1 MKTIYA
7 HARCIAPALVV
18 AATALAGC
26 YREERPLPT
35 PPSAAAATGN
45 LRQSEIRPGKPE
57 PKTVLKNP
65 YEENAYAVSQGQKLF
80 KQYNCNGCHSQGGG
94 GMGPALM
101 DDKWIYGHEPEN
113 IFATIT
119 QGRPN
124 GMPAFG
130 GRIPDDQVWQ
140 LAAYVRSL
148 SGQLARSVTS
158 ARSDSLQGK
167 QPAVRDKEQPMP
179 TGPGKSSEQ

>member
-1 MKTIYA
+1 MKTCRH
-7 HARCIAPALVV
+7 HALMLIGLVC
-18 AATALAGC
+18 LMAGC
-26 YREERPLPT
+26 YREQRPLPT
-35 PPSAAAATGN
+35 PPGAASPSAGIRMTAIQPGEPSATPA
-45 LRQSEIRPGKPE
+45 S
-57 PKTVLKNP
+57 VKNP
-65 YEENAYAVSQGQKLF
+65 YEENAYAVSQGKKLF
-80 KQYNCNGCHSQGGG
+80 KQYNCAGCHSQGGG

-140 LAAYVRSL
+140 LAAYVRSM
-148 SGQLARSVTS
+148 SGLLRSDVAPS
-158 ARSDSLQGK
+158 RSDSLQSGK
-167 QPAVRDKEQPMP
+167 PEGRREKEEPKP